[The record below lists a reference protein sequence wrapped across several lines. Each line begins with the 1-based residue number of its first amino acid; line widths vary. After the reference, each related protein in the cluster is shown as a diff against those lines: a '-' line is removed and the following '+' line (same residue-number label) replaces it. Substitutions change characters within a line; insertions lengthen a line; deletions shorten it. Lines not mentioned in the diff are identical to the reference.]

1 MPNSIDT
8 DCVYGIVLYNRIFA
22 CLRRWLLLSLWNTQW
37 NSFDS
42 LFSHEY
48 PRNQEIC
55 QTVLCRITTIAYNSL
70 IEHYFGWKRVYET
83 NLSIE
88 VSVNF
93 FSISF
98 ESFQA
103 HLIELYLPNNTH
115 TENMVPW
122 TKLSDEFR
130 MNTTCISDFLCVCS
144 FISMFFHATTLN
156 SYT

>member
-1 MPNSIDT
+1 MLKALTLVIFVKHAMKFISI
-8 DCVYGIVLYNRIFA
+8 
-22 CLRRWLLLSLWNTQW
+22 
-37 NSFDS
+37 

-48 PRNQEIC
+48 LRNQESSE
-55 QTVLCRITTIAYNSL
+55 TVLCRITTIAYNSL

-103 HLIELYLPNNTH
+103 HLIELYLPKNTH
-115 TENMVPW
+115 TRYGSMNKIMWWIPNEYCIWVPRNIGLPVCVFIHFNVFSCYHI
-122 TKLSDEFR
+122 KLVHINIR
-130 MNTTCISDFLCVCS
+130 I
-144 FISMFFHATTLN
+144 ITLI
-156 SYT
+156 